1 MGVQALLFLSLCP
14 VWHYVI
20 GSNITILVILTLLV
34 IGNISR
40 LIVTLYAARPFLTIL
55 VIGNISRLIVTLYT
69 ALPFLNILLIATI
82 FQLIVLSIKRKR
94 LGPVR
99 QVRRFAI
106 HLIRKILDL
115 SRGWVGA
122 RGEHSLY
129 IPLFF
134 QWWTI
139 S

>member
-20 GSNITILVILTLLV
+20 GSNITILVILTL
-34 IGNISR
+34 
-40 LIVTLYAARPFLTIL
+40 L